1 MSAVAI
7 EVPAAV
13 TALEA
18 AAADLAAA
26 PDGVL
31 EAIAERHGLPLGA
44 VLGLLPA
51 DQAAAIP
58 GEAFEAIWTDLT
70 SWGQVLFLIHDRNGV
85 FEIKTALPPGSHGRG
100 YFNIHGDAPLGGHL
114 KADRCAAIWFVDRPF
129 FGRRSC
135 SVQFFDAEGHSMF
148 KVFVAR
154 DASRTLDVAQID
166 RFERLRTAYA
176 PLGSAGL
183 SIPDAVAP

>member
-1 MSAVAI
+1 MSAVATEKI
-7 EVPAAV
+7 APA

-31 EAIAERHGLPLGA
+31 EAVAERHGLPLAA
-44 VLGLLPA
+44 VLGLLPPE
-51 DQAAAIP
+51 QASAIP
-58 GEAFEAIWTDLT
+58 GQAFEAIWTDLT
-70 SWGQVLFLIHDRNGV
+70 GWGQVLFLIHDRNGV

-100 YFNIHGDAPLGGHL
+100 FFNIHGDTPLGGHL

-135 SVQFFDAEGHSMF
+135 SVQFFDADGHSMF

-154 DASRTLDVAQID
+154 DAARTLDAAQLD
-166 RFERLRTAYA
+166 RFERLRAAY
-176 PLGSAGL
+176 GSAGRP
-183 SIPDAVAP
+183 SPDAVAP